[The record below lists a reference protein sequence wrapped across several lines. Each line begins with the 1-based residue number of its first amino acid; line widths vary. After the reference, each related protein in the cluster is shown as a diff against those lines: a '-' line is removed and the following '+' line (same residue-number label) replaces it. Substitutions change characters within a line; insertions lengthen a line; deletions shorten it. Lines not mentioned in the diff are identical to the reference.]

1 MESIKDTT
9 KEKQR
14 TTTQNKALHA
24 YLCMVAHELQNQ
36 GQTMQNVV
44 RKVDMVEITPT
55 TQTVKEIIWRPIQ
68 EITLGKKSSTEL
80 STAEINKVYEIM
92 SMFLAKEF
100 EISLPFP
107 SQELTDN
114 YLQSYENN

>member
-1 MESIKDTT
+1 MPLESP
-9 KEKQR
+9 KQPHKR
-14 TTTQNKALHA
+14 TLTQNSALHK
-24 YLCMVAHELQNQ
+24 YLEMVAHELQNQ